1 VSFVLLFRAWLNS
14 DRLGIGSFVG
24 NFSVPQN
31 PISDPSVCLFLLII
45 LIHFKV
51 LYLFTGLQN
60 VDWIPIVDPTPE
72 VFDIIQPVLQY
83 PADSGYGW
91 R

>member
-1 VSFVLLFRAWLNS
+1 M
-14 DRLGIGSFVG
+14 D
-24 NFSVPQN
+24 Q
-31 PISDPSVCLFLLII
+31 
-45 LIHFKV
+45 V

-72 VFDIIQPVLQY
+72 AFDIIQPVLQY